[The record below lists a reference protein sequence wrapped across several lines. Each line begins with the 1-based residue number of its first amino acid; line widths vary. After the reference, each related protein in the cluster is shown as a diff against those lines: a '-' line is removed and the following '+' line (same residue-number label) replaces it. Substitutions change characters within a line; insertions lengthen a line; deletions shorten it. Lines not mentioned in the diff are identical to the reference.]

1 MNINKTNCVY
11 FSPTGTTKD
20 ISKRIALKFEN
31 FNLAIDIT
39 DYKERHI
46 KKSFD
51 YDDFVV
57 FAAPVYGGRI
67 PKTAIERFEN
77 ISGNNT
83 LAVCIAVYGGR
94 EYEDAL
100 LELKNTVEKNGFI
113 VIGAGA
119 FVARH
124 SIVNDIAKERP
135 DKLDLDYIDEFSEK
149 IKNKIKD
156 IKNIDDIK
164 NLYVRGNE
172 KYRTYNG
179 VPLKPETNKNC
190 VKCGLCISKCPVNA
204 IIMENKAK
212 TQTDKCISCMR
223 CINICV
229 SNARNISS
237 LKLFAISAKLKKIC
251 PKRAEN
257 DIFIEMI

>member
-1 MNINKTNCVY
+1 MNIKKINCVY
-11 FSPTGTTKD
+11 FSPTGTTKT
-20 ISKRIALKFEN
+20 IAERIALKFNN
-31 FNLAIDIT
+31 FVSAIDIT

-51 YDDFVV
+51 FHDFVII
-57 FAAPVYGGRI
+57 AAPVYGGRI
-67 PKTAIERFEN
+67 PETFAERLKN

-83 LAVCIAVYGGR
+83 LAVCITVYGGR

-100 LELKNTVEKNGFI
+100 LELKNTVERNGFI

-124 SIVNDIAKERP
+124 SIVNEIAKERP
-135 DKLDLDYIDEFSEK
+135 DKFDLDCIDEFSEK
-149 IKNKIKD
+149 IKNRIKD
-156 IKNIDDIK
+156 IEDTNNIKNI
-164 NLYVRGNE
+164 YVKGNE

-179 VPLKPETNKNC
+179 VPIKPETNKNC
-190 VKCGLCISKCPVNA
+190 IKCGFCISKCPVNA
-204 IIMENKAK
+204 IVMENKAK

-229 SNARNISS
+229 SKARNINP
-237 LKLFAISAKLKKIC
+237 LKLFAISIKLKKIC

-257 DIFIEMI
+257 EIFIETI